1 MTAALVAAGLG
12 LVPGMASAAE
22 RPGTAVGQGLTKSAA
37 GAGAGK
43 GERAAAQTWHS
54 PAERTVRTV
63 RGAAEGK
70 AVAPQVAGVGKG
82 NPDLA
87 VQLDGAG
94 YTALG
99 LHLRTK
105 ITSVD
110 DALEVVV
117 DWGDGKTEKQT
128 VKGSAEPDFA
138 HSYAEVGQYQVS
150 VKVTD
155 AVNGVVAENGF
166 AYLTPGSDFTPHAPT
181 RLLDTRDGT
190 GVQAGKVAARG
201 TTRVKI
207 AGNARIPAD
216 VRAVVLNVTVTN
228 TTTDGHVTVFPG
240 KGSTR
245 PNTSNLNYAAGQSVP
260 NLVIVPVGTDGYV
273 ELFNGGWGAVDLLA
287 DVTGYFTRSSSS
299 GYTPMAP
306 TRFVDTR
313 TGVGTTKGGLASRS
327 AFSTRI
333 GGLKGVPA
341 DVTAV
346 ALNVTV
352 TGPRQA
358 GHLSV
363 YPGGGQPP
371 TTSSLNFAAGE
382 TVANAVIVPVGPDG
396 TISVFNGAWAE
407 TDVVVDVVGHYAKD
421 GKAAYRPYEPRRWFD
436 TRDPASWWYGG
447 RLPAQG
453 YVSMWGDPEARGGE
467 AYVLNTTV
475 TNAAEAGFLSVAPSP
490 FPWLHNDQPGAPVP
504 PSPDASTL
512 NWTAGKTVANLVQAS
527 GGEHGILNFWNQG
540 WKDVDLIVDTF
551 GAYEAY

>member
-12 LVPGMASAAE
+12 IVPGTASAAE
-22 RPGTAVGQGLTKSAA
+22 GPAKPAAA
-37 GAGAGK
+37 GEGK
-43 GERAAAQTWHS
+43 AARAAVQTWHS

-63 RGAAEGK
+63 RGTSAGK
-70 AVAPQVAGVGKG
+70 AAAPQVAAVGEG
-82 NPDLA
+82 NRDLA
-87 VQLDGAG
+87 INLDAAG
-94 YTALG
+94 HSALG
-99 LHLRTK
+99 LELRAK
-105 ITSVD
+105 ITSADV
-110 DALEVVV
+110 ALQVVV

-128 VKGSAEPDFA
+128 VKGSAEPAFA
-138 HSYAEVGQYQVS
+138 HSYAEVGEYQVS

-190 GVQAGKVAARG
+190 GAQAGKVAARG
-201 TTRVKI
+201 RTRVKI
-207 AGNARIPAD
+207 AEAAGIPAD

-273 ELFNGGWGAVDLLA
+273 ELFNGGWGAVDLIA

-299 GYTPMAP
+299 GYTPMTP

-313 TGVGTTKGGLASRS
+313 AGVGTGQGRLASRS
-327 AFSTRI
+327 TFSTQI
-333 GGLKGVPA
+333 SGLKGVPA
-341 DVTAV
+341 NATAV

-352 TGPRQA
+352 TNPKQA

-363 YPGGGQPP
+363 YPGGDQPP
-371 TTSSLNFAAGE
+371 TASSLNFAAGE

-396 TISVFNGAWAE
+396 RISVFNGAWAD

-421 GKAAYRPYEPRRWFD
+421 GKAAFLPYGPRRMLD
-436 TRDPASWWYGG
+436 TRDPGSWWPGG
-447 RLPAQG
+447 RLPARG
-453 YVSMWGDPEARGGE
+453 YIAKWADLEARGGE

-475 TNAAEAGFLSVAPSP
+475 TNTTEAGFLSVAPSP
-490 FPWLHNDQPGAPVP
+490 FPWLVNDGPNAPVP
-504 PSPDASTL
+504 PRPDASTL
-512 NWTAGKTVANLVQAS
+512 NWTAGKTVPNLVQAS
-527 GGEHGILNFWNQG
+527 GGEHGILHFWNQG
-540 WKDVDLIVDTF
+540 WKDADLIVDIF
-551 GAYEAY
+551 GAYQAY